1 MTRNILKRVSIYNYI
16 VTSSFEVSNAGHKR
30 SRIHGNIY
38 IYRER
43 GGGGG
48 RLNGCHV
55 ACFPELQI

>member
-38 IYRER
+38 IYIERER
-43 GGGGG
+43 GGGG
-48 RLNGCHV
+48 REAERMPC
-55 ACFPELQI
+55 CMFP